1 MNNKPAVD
9 GFINFF
15 KETGLPSNKALAK
28 IKNII
33 RCKKAGFLGTLD
45 PVATGILPIA
55 LGRATKLLRFFEN
68 SKKKYRA
75 TMRFGSE
82 FDTQDST
89 GEVTKTG
96 PVPAVG
102 EREKLEKTI
111 AGFAGEIKQIPPMY
125 SAKKVNGQR
134 LYEIARKGGH
144 VEREPKQVTVH
155 SIVLEEFTGE
165 TAVLTAVVSKG
176 TYIRALCEDI
186 GRSFGCPAH
195 MAQLTREAVHNFTV
209 KDSFT
214 LDRLYENRDDQGRW
228 LLPLD
233 YPLMFLPKIDLTEKE
248 QRELYNGL
256 PIDWQKEQTGY
267 IRLYDTDGT
276 FFGMGLADPL
286 IHKLAPEKIF
296 STDRA
301 KQLSA

>member
-1 MNNKPAVD
+1 MNNKPVID

-15 KETGLPSNKALAK
+15 KETGLPSNMALTK
-28 IKNII
+28 IKKII

-45 PVATGILPIA
+45 PVAVGILPIA
-55 LGRATKLLRFFEN
+55 LGRGTKLLRFFED

-82 FDTQDST
+82 TDTQDST

-96 PVPAVG
+96 AVPAVG
-102 EREKLEKTI
+102 EREKLEQTI
-111 AGFAGEIKQIPPMY
+111 AGFAGEIKQLPPMY

-144 VEREPKQVTVH
+144 VERDEKQVTVH

-165 TAVLTAVVSKG
+165 TAVLTAIVSKG
-176 TYIRALCEDI
+176 TYIRVLCEDI

-195 MAQLTREAVHNFTV
+195 MAQLTREAVHNFTIQ
-209 KDSFT
+209 DSFT
-214 LDRLYENRDDQGRW
+214 LDKLYENRDAMEKW

-233 YPLMFLPKIDLTEKE
+233 YPLMFLPKVDLSEKE

-256 PIDWQKEQTGY
+256 PVDWQKEQTGY
-267 IRLYDTDGT
+267 VRLYDTDGT
-276 FFGMGLADPL
+276 FFGVGLADP
-286 IHKLAPEKIF
+286 IIRKLSPEKIF
-296 STDRA
+296 STDR
-301 KQLSA
+301 KEVSA